1 MWNCRGGP
9 IVTLDFA
16 IDEPFVSRLVLG
28 ALSEHEQRMLAVALA
43 RSDPEFRRALRGILE
58 PFEIFD
64 GDLTA
69 EYAAVLE
76 RDETEVD
83 RERREIL
90 GRSFARAPDIETLI
104 RDLTVSDALSL
115 GGVTRQ
121 FFSWSMA
128 ELLLERSQQSADGH
142 RARTSSYLALMVIDM
157 VELLGVVHRVPHFA
171 RVFADVRQRIQQV
184 SERPRN

>member
-1 MWNCRGGP
+1 M
-9 IVTLDFA
+9 TLDFE
-16 IDEPFVSRLVLG
+16 IDEAFVARLLLG
-28 ALSEHEQRMLAVALA
+28 TLSEHEQRMLAVGLA
-43 RSDPEFRRALRGILE
+43 RSDPAFRRSLRPILE

-69 EYAAVLE
+69 EYAAAL
-76 RDETEVD
+76 DQDPAEVD

-90 GRSFARAPDIETLI
+90 GRSVARAPDIEMLI
-104 RDLTVSDALSL
+104 HGLTVSDALSL

-128 ELLLERSQQSADGH
+128 ELLLERSQRSTDGH

-157 VELLGVVHRVPHFA
+157 VELLGVVNRAPHLGHVA
-171 RVFADVRQRIQQV
+171 VDVRRRIRQA
-184 SERPRN
+184 SERR

>member
-1 MWNCRGGP
+1 M
-9 IVTLDFA
+9 TLDFEV
-16 IDEPFVSRLVLG
+16 DEPFVSRLVLG

-43 RSDPEFRRALRGILE
+43 QCDPEFRRSLRAILE
-58 PFEIFD
+58 PFETFD

-76 RDETEVD
+76 RDASEVV

-90 GRSFARAPDIETLI
+90 DRSFARAPDMEALI

-128 ELLLERSQQSADGH
+128 ELLLERSRKSVDDH

-157 VELLGVVHRVPHFA
+157 VELLGVVNRAPHFA
-171 RVFADVRQRIQQV
+171 RVFADVRQRIRQ
-184 SERPRN
+184 SSDA